1 MQALL
6 VEQQNTTVGKIPIRN
21 LWLLML
27 YASNLYQ
34 YLGAS
39 TVDVEDS
46 PDEITDLVA
55 EVLVQQVEKRLQRN
69 LSFGYQNRQAELSRV
84 RGRIDLLTTERHRLL
99 DKGKVACKFQE
110 LTINTARNQY
120 VRAALESLSAVV
132 TRKDLQSRCRS
143 LAAKLDRLGVSK
155 GKPHNYSPTSER
167 FGRHD
172 IPDQLMLHAAELAFN
187 LALPTEF
194 VGNKN
199 LTLPERDTVKLR
211 KLFEAA
217 VAGFYKV
224 NLNKSAWRVT
234 PGKKLYW
241 QISDMS
247 AGVAAILPTMTTDII
262 IDHKPTNERLVIDTK
277 FNHVT
282 IKGRYREESI
292 RSGYLYQIYSYIL
305 SQERENEPKSKTTKA
320 MLLHPSVG
328 ADVFEYATIQNHSIY
343 FCTIDLS
350 LEPKKIKTKLLELVD
365 RVFV

>member
-1 MQALL
+1 VQASL
-6 VEQQNTTVGKIPIRN
+6 VEQQNATAGKIPIRN

-39 TVDVEDS
+39 KVDVEDS

-55 EVLVQQVEKRLQRN
+55 EVLAQQVEKRLQRN

-99 DKGKVACKFQE
+99 DKGKVACEFQE

-132 TRKDLQSRCRS
+132 MRKDLQSRCRG
-143 LAAKLDRLGVSK
+143 LAAKLNRLGVSQ

-167 FGRHD
+167 LGRND

-194 VGNKN
+194 FGSKN
-199 LTLPERDTVKLR
+199 LTLPDRDTVRLR

-224 NLNKSAWRVT
+224 NLSVSAWCISSGT
-234 PGKKLYW
+234 KFSW
-241 QISDMS
+241 QISDKS
-247 AGVAAILPTMTTDII
+247 AGVDAILPTMATDII

-277 FNHVT
+277 FNQVT
-282 IKGRYREESI
+282 VKGWYREESI
-292 RSGYLYQIYSYIL
+292 RSGYLYQIYSYVL
-305 SQERENEPKSKTTKA
+305 SQERSDEPRSKTVKA

-328 ADVFEYATIQNHSIY
+328 ADVFEHVTIQNHPIY

-350 LEPKKIKTKLLELVD
+350 LEPKQIKTKLLELVD
-365 RVFV
+365 RVFY